1 MKPKLIKDQHIIWM
15 TMILSISILVFY
27 LLSYTREAWIPFLM
41 MFILERIMTPYT
53 GKSFEHALDQ
63 LGEILDKD
71 LDEAESKKVLKVI
84 VILIAF
90 VIIAIGIYI
99 YALICHPLLFAI
111 LMVAEIIDKIVE
123 KFILKR
129 V

>member
-1 MKPKLIKDQHIIWM
+1 MKKKLIKDQHIIWM

-27 LLSYTREAWIPFLM
+27 LLSYKKEAWIPFLM
-41 MFILERIMTPYT
+41 MFILERIITPYT

-71 LDEAESKKVLKVI
+71 LDEADSKRVLKMILVLIVFVI
-84 VILIAF
+84 VAL
-90 VIIAIGIYI
+90 GIYI
-99 YALICHPLLFAI
+99 YALICHPLLFGI
-111 LMVAEIIDKIVE
+111 LMFAEIIDKIIE
-123 KFILKR
+123 RYILKR